1 MGIIKLNSQD
11 VISFFVTVILISD
24 WKTAQLMDAE
34 AMQRADATRFKE
46 AGLGAIPK
54 TYPYDPTKLKKV
66 AASKASKGA

>member
-1 MGIIKLNSQD
+1 
-11 VISFFVTVILISD
+11 
-24 WKTAQLMDAE
+24 MDAE

>member
-1 MGIIKLNSQD
+1 
-11 VISFFVTVILISD
+11 
-24 WKTAQLMDAE
+24 MDAE

-66 AASKASKGA
+66 AASKASKGAWDAYNIITADQRIGQNNPWSGENFS